1 MNLVFIGR
9 VGRPHGIDGEFYVD
23 RIALTAEELL
33 ALKDLEWRGRD
44 GVPRAVTLAAART
57 AHDRLLVRFAGV
69 RTREA
74 ASEFTNGMLWGDAER
89 LPDPGPGV
97 VYTFQLV
104 GMRVVDTAGRDLGV
118 LREVQTS
125 TAQPLYVVEREG
137 REHLY
142 PGIEPFVK
150 RVDLAAGV
158 ITMELP
164 PGLEDL
170 GSDRA
175 RPATPRPREGPP
187 RKERAGEQP

>member
-1 MNLVFIGR
+1 MNFVFIGR

-33 ALKDLEWRGRD
+33 ALGSLEWRGRE
-44 GVPRAVTLAAART
+44 GATRTVSIAAVRT
-57 AHDRLLVRFAGV
+57 ANDRLLVKFDGIRS
-69 RTREA
+69 REA
-74 ASEFTNGMLWGDAER
+74 ASELTNGMLWGDAER

-104 GMRVVDTAGRDLGV
+104 GLKVVDVTGQDLGV
-118 LREVQTS
+118 LRDVQTS

-150 RVDLAAGV
+150 KVDLAAGV
-158 ITMELP
+158 ITMDLP
-164 PGLEDL
+164 PGFEDL
-170 GSDRA
+170 L
-175 RPATPRPREGPP
+175 
-187 RKERAGEQP
+187 

>member
-23 RIALTAEELL
+23 RIALNADELR
-33 ALKDLEWRGRD
+33 ALGSLEWRGREGD
-44 GVPRAVTLAAART
+44 PRPVTIAGVRT
-57 AHDRLLVRFAGV
+57 ANDRLLVRFEGV

-74 ASEFTNGMLWGDAER
+74 AAGFTNGMLWGDAER

-104 GMRVVDTAGRDLGV
+104 GLRVVDVAGRELGV
-118 LREVQTS
+118 LRDVQTS
-125 TAQPLYVVEREG
+125 TAQPLYVVEHDG

-158 ITMELP
+158 ITMDLP

-170 GSDRA
+170 GA
-175 RPATPRPREGPP
+175 
-187 RKERAGEQP
+187 

>member
-23 RIALTAEELL
+23 RCALDAGELQ
-33 ALKDLEWRGRD
+33 ALETLEWRGREGD
-44 GVPRAVTLAAART
+44 PRAVRIAAVRT
-57 AHDRLLVRFAGV
+57 ANDRLLVKFDGV
-69 RTREA
+69 RSREA
-74 ASEFTNGMLWGDAER
+74 AAELTNGMLWGDAER

-104 GMRVVDTAGRDLGV
+104 GLRVIDVAGHELGV
-118 LREVQTS
+118 LRDVQTS

-150 RVDLAAGV
+150 NVDLAAGV
-158 ITMELP
+158 ITMDLP
-164 PGLEDL
+164 PGFEDL
-170 GSDRA
+170 N
-175 RPATPRPREGPP
+175 T
-187 RKERAGEQP
+187 